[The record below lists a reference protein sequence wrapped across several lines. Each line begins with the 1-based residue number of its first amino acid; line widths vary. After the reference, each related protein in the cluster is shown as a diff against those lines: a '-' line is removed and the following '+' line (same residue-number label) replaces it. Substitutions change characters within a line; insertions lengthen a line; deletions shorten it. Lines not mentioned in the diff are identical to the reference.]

1 MSVPPDGPGAGRSI
15 KPYLKGMVME
25 YYRLMGWDEKTGKP
39 WRSTLNRL
47 NLEDMAK
54 DLWD

>member
-1 MSVPPDGPGAGRSI
+1 
-15 KPYLKGMVME
+15 ME